1 MKSLLVMRHAKSDWS
16 RPDREDFD
24 RPLNKRGRKDV
35 PRVAG
40 FLEACA
46 GPPDLVLASAAVRA
60 QETAARLVEELGE
73 GPQLVLDGRLYMAG
87 PEALSEVLA
96 AAAGKAATALVIAHN
111 PGMEQ
116 WVARLTGARV
126 RLPTAAVARVDLEV
140 PRWEGPLEGG
150 VLQWL
155 VTPRLLRSLGW

>member
-40 FLEACA
+40 FLDLCA

-60 QETAARLVEELGE
+60 QETAVGLVEEMEE

-87 PEALSEVLA
+87 PETLSEVLA
-96 AAAGKAATALVIAHN
+96 AAAGQAETALVIAHN
-111 PGMEQ
+111 PGLEE
-116 WVARLTGARV
+116 WIARLTGARV
-126 RLPTAAVARVDLEV
+126 RLPTAAVARVDLES
-140 PRWEGPLEGG
+140 PGWEGPLQG

>member
-1 MKSLLVMRHAKSDWS
+1 MRHAKSDWS
-16 RPDREDFD
+16 RPDRADFD

-35 PRVAG
+35 PRVAE

-46 GPPDLVLASAAVRA
+46 EPPDLVLASAAVRA
-60 QETAARLVEELGE
+60 QETAVRLVEELEE

-96 AAAGKAATALVIAHN
+96 ATAGKAGTALVIAHN

-116 WVARLTGARV
+116 WIARLTGARV

-140 PRWEGPLEGG
+140 ARWEGPLDEGA
-150 VLQWL
+150 LQWL

>member
-1 MKSLLVMRHAKSDWS
+1 MRHAKSDWS
-16 RPDREDFD
+16 RPDRADFD

-35 PRVAG
+35 PRVAE

-46 GPPDLVLASAAVRA
+46 EPPDLVLASAAVRA
-60 QETAARLVEELGE
+60 QETAVRLVEELEE

-96 AAAGKAATALVIAHN
+96 ATAGKAGTALVIAHN

-116 WVARLTGARV
+116 WIARLTGARV
-126 RLPTAAVARVDLEV
+126 RLPTAAVARVDLDV
-140 PRWEGPLEGG
+140 PRWEGPLDEGA
-150 VLQWL
+150 LQWL

>member
-1 MKSLLVMRHAKSDWS
+1 MRHAKSDWS
-16 RPDREDFD
+16 RPDRADFD

-35 PRVAG
+35 PRVAE

-46 GPPDLVLASAAVRA
+46 EPPDLVLASAAVRA
-60 QETAARLVEELGE
+60 QETAVRLVEELEE

-96 AAAGKAATALVIAHN
+96 ATAGKAGTALVIAHN
-111 PGMEQ
+111 PGLEQ
-116 WVARLTGARV
+116 WIARLTGARV
-126 RLPTAAVARVDLEV
+126 RLPTAAVARVDLDV
-140 PRWEGPLEGG
+140 PRWEGPLDEGA
-150 VLQWL
+150 LQWL

>member
-40 FLEACA
+40 FLEACGA
-46 GPPDLVLASAAVRA
+46 RPDLVLASAAVRA
-60 QETAARLVEELGE
+60 QETAARLVEELEE

-96 AAAGKAATALVIAHN
+96 AAAGQADTALVIAHN

-116 WVARLTGARV
+116 WIARLTGARV
-126 RLPTAAVARVDLEV
+126 RLPTAAVARVDLEA
-140 PRWEGPLEGG
+140 PGWEGPLQG

-155 VTPRLLRSLGW
+155 VTPRLLRGLGW

>member
-1 MKSLLVMRHAKSDWS
+1 MKRLLVMRHAKSDWS
-16 RPDREDFD
+16 RPDQEDFD

-40 FLEACA
+40 FLEACGGA
-46 GPPDLVLASAAVRA
+46 PDLVLASAAVRA
-60 QETAARLVEELGE
+60 QETAVRLVEELEE
-73 GPQLVLDGRLYMAG
+73 GPQLVLDGRLYMAA
-87 PEALSEVLA
+87 PDTLSEVLS
-96 AAAGKAATALVIAHN
+96 AAAGQAGTALVIAHN

-116 WVARLTGARV
+116 WIARLTGARV

-140 PRWEGPLEGG
+140 PRWEGPLEDG